1 MLTVTDFNLQAQKG
15 TIKYKNMETDYYIK
29 RKDDLTNFISSLEH
43 YLGNELKKYSAE
55 GIDFS
60 VILRAA
66 KEKFIRLL
74 PELPFIGEKN
84 PNLKS
89 LIGAAYEMGLY
100 EILEKEGFS
109 LKEISY
115 INQKAL
121 YKLTKEKTNVSS
133 LLAIK
138 NSITTKEYYK
148 KEALI
153 SQKKK
158 YAGDWVY
165 ESVEPHKKDN
175 FDMGINYT
183 ECGLVKLFETYGK
196 ERYLPYIC
204 LNDYAIFGAMDI
216 QLKRTQTLA
225 NGGCMCDFRFKTEG
239 GKIKKGW
246 PPEYFPEF
254 KLK

>member
-1 MLTVTDFNLQAQKG
+1 
-15 TIKYKNMETDYYIK
+15 METNYYIK
-29 RKDDLTNFISSLEH
+29 RKDDLINLISNLES
-43 YLGNELKKYSAE
+43 YLGDELKKYHDE
-55 GIDFS
+55 GIDFP

-100 EILEKEGFS
+100 EILEKEGLS

-115 INQKAL
+115 INQEAL
-121 YKLTKEKTNVSS
+121 YKFTKEKTNVAS
-133 LLAIK
+133 LLSIK
-138 NSITTKEYYK
+138 NSIVTKKYYK
-148 KEALI
+148 KEALM
-153 SQKKK
+153 SQEKR
-158 YAGDWVY
+158 YSGDWVCEY
-165 ESVEPHKKDN
+165 VEPHREDN

-183 ECGLVKLFETYGK
+183 ECGLVKLFKKYGK

-204 LNDYAIFGAMDI
+204 LNDYAIFGAMGI
-216 QLKRTQTLA
+216 QLERTQTLA
-225 NGGCMCDFRFKTEG
+225 NGDCKCDFRFKTEG

-246 PPEYFPEF
+246 PPENLPEF
-254 KLK
+254 KLQ